1 MNERPRVLVVD
12 DQAPNRKLL
21 ADLLTLNGYAVETAS
36 GGREGLEKVRAVQP
50 DLVLLDVVMPDLSGY
65 EVCKAL
71 RADPTTGVLPIVM
84 VTALDPAQER
94 TKGLEAGADDFL
106 VKPINAPE
114 LLARVRSLLRIKTF
128 HDTVQAQAREL
139 ADVNAGLEKRVQEQ
153 LGELQRLAQLK
164 RFFPPHLA
172 ERIVA
177 GDVDDPLATH
187 RSEVTVVILDLRGF
201 TAFADT
207 SEPEEVMSVL
217 RLYHREMGRL
227 IQAHGGTLEQF
238 SGSTMLVIFN
248 DPLMVEDPAARAA
261 RMALEMQQRFAELVT
276 AWRKRGHDIALA
288 IGIAHGYATIGA
300 IGDEARVGYGVIG
313 RVTNLASRLSTE
325 AKTGQV
331 LVSGAVY
338 ALIEELVEAQPA
350 EQVDLDGFARPVA
363 AFALTRLKPQTPARD
378 GERTWPLKIYALGQ
392 FTLQREGQPVVFS
405 RKVQKRPLDLLKAL
419 IASGGLRTGTST
431 LIESLWPEAEGDSAR
446 VSFDSNLHRLRKL
459 IGIDEVLVLAEGKLS
474 LDASKCWIDV
484 WAFEELVA
492 RIDRATHAPA
502 GTESV
507 GAAELARELLRLYS
521 GHFIEKDSQEPW
533 AIAARDRLAAKF
545 LRAVSGLGAQL
556 EQAREW
562 EEAAALYSRALELDN
577 LAEAL
582 YRRLMVSYRELGE
595 SAEALKVYRR
605 CRDMLSIVL
614 GLSPSPETEAIRA
627 SLR

>member
-1 MNERPRVLVVD
+1 
-12 DQAPNRKLL
+12 
-21 ADLLTLNGYAVETAS
+21 
-36 GGREGLEKVRAVQP
+36 
-50 DLVLLDVVMPDLSGY
+50 
-65 EVCKAL
+65 
-71 RADPTTGVLPIVM
+71 
-84 VTALDPAQER
+84 
-94 TKGLEAGADDFL
+94 
-106 VKPINAPE
+106 
-114 LLARVRSLLRIKTF
+114 
-128 HDTVQAQAREL
+128 
-139 ADVNAGLEKRVQEQ
+139 
-153 LGELQRLAQLK
+153 
-164 RFFPPHLA
+164 
-172 ERIVA
+172 
-177 GDVDDPLATH
+177 
-187 RSEVTVVILDLRGF
+187 
-201 TAFADT
+201 
-207 SEPEEVMSVL
+207 
-217 RLYHREMGRL
+217 
-227 IQAHGGTLEQF
+227 
-238 SGSTMLVIFN
+238 
-248 DPLMVEDPAARAA
+248 
-261 RMALEMQQRFAELVT
+261 MALEMQQRFAELVT

-313 RVTNLASRLSTE
+313 RVTNLAARLSTE
-325 AKTGQV
+325 AQPGQV
-331 LVSGAVY
+331 LASGAVH

-363 AFALTRLKPQTPARD
+363 AFALLRLKPPPPAR
-378 GERTWPLKIYALGQ
+378 GSEPIRPLKIHALGQ
-392 FTLQREGQPVVFS
+392 FTLQREGQPIVFS

-419 IASGGLRTGTST
+419 IASGGLRTSTST

-474 LDASKCWIDV
+474 LDASKCWVDV

-492 RIDRATHAPA
+492 RIDRATHLPA
-502 GTESV
+502 GAASA
-507 GAAELARELLRLYS
+507 GAAELTRELLRLYS

-582 YRRLMVSYRELGE
+582 YRRLMVCYRELGE

-614 GLSPSPETEAIRA
+614 GLQPSPETEAIRTG
-627 SLR
+627 LR